1 MAIGID
7 ARISGVCRPISE
19 VRAAPLDEARG
30 RATRSGF
37 PRWGRPGPSGS
48 YRQVR
53 TSGRARRGRRL
64 GGTTHTPNAGA
75 HPPGIT
81 NGPPLGNKR
90 SLRPRRFLFRGVR
103 KQQVQKC
110 AFIGRRQDR
119 GGCARSWPRSE
130 SNAHFGKIGPLGGWL
145 ACGGSRG
152 SRAVYN
158 TSSRSRNRGKSRKK
172 AAYLPM
178 VMEYSIPIILKVYR
192 AGRQ

>member
-119 GGCARSWPRSE
+119 GGAPDLGRGPNRMPTSE
-130 SNAHFGKIGPLGGWL
+130 KSDHWAGGL
-145 ACGGSRG
+145 RAGAVEEVALFIIRVADRGTGGSLARKRHI
-152 SRAVYN
+152 SRWSWSTPYPL
-158 TSSRSRNRGKSRKK
+158 S
-172 AAYLPM
+172 
-178 VMEYSIPIILKVYR
+178 
-192 AGRQ
+192 